1 MHYGYNAF
9 AIDRSKPTIYSKI
22 ASVKTE
28 DLGVTDQMRE
38 SDIKLIRNMYGCG
51 KSSNYKELCRNNNF
65 DDDCA
70 EKCPW
75 ACTQD
80 KITIRYM
87 KENCVKACGWC
98 Y

>member
-1 MHYGYNAF
+1 MKHICF
-9 AIDRSKPTIYSKI
+9 HQRTC
-22 ASVKTE
+22 
-28 DLGVTDQMRE
+28 L
-38 SDIKLIRNMYGCG
+38 LG
-51 KSSNYKELCRNNNF
+51 KSFNYKELCRNNNF

-70 EKCPW
+70 EKYPW